1 MALAARRG
9 GAAARRAGRGGG
21 YGGDQGVRHRQRP
34 LDGAPACAPASTLKE
49 PELKAPA
56 SDQQRLLDVQAL
68 DTRLDQLAH
77 RRSTLPEHAALA
89 ALDERLGVLRDQI
102 VSVQTEESDLTRELT
117 KAEGDVDQ
125 VRARAERDQKR
136 LDAGQVS
143 SPKDLESLQ
152 HEIATLARR
161 QADLEE
167 IVLDVMERLESAQSR
182 GAELLAQQ
190 QQAQAEVMELTARR
204 DVTVADIDAEI
215 AHLQQQRAT
224 QASGLDTA
232 LVELYEKIR
241 AQQGGIG
248 AAELRQ
254 RRCGGCRLE
263 LNNVE
268 LARLRDAAEDEVLR
282 CEECRRILVRTT
294 ESGL

>member
-1 MALAARRG
+1 
-9 GAAARRAGRGGG
+9 
-21 YGGDQGVRHRQRP
+21 
-34 LDGAPACAPASTLKE
+34 
-49 PELKAPA
+49 
-56 SDQQRLLDVQAL
+56 
-68 DTRLDQLAH
+68 
-77 RRSTLPEHAALA
+77 
-89 ALDERLGVLRDQI
+89 LRDQI
-102 VSVQTEESDLTRELT
+102 VVAETEQSDLARELR

-143 SPKDLESLQ
+143 SPKELEGLQ

-161 QADLEE
+161 QSDLEE

-182 GAELLAQQ
+182 ASELGGQQ
-190 QQAQAEVMELTARR
+190 EAARARAAELTAAR
-204 DVTVADIDAEI
+204 DTTTAGIDAD
-215 AHLQQQRAT
+215 AT
-224 QASGLDTA
+224 QLSAQRNTQAGAIDAA
-232 LVELYEKIR
+232 LITLYEKIR
-241 AQQGGIG
+241 EQQGGVG

-268 LARLRDAAEDEVLR
+268 INELRDADPDEVMR
-282 CEECRRILVRTT
+282 CDECRRILVRTG

>member
-1 MALAARRG
+1 VDVLREE
-9 GAAARRAGRGGG
+9 
-21 YGGDQGVRHRQRP
+21 
-34 LDGAPACAPASTLKE
+34 PA
-49 PELKAPA
+49 LKASA
-56 SDQQRLLDVQAL
+56 TDQQRLLDVQAL

-77 RRSTLPEHAALA
+77 RRATLPEHSTLA
-89 ALDERLGVLRDQI
+89 ELDQRLSVLRDQI
-102 VSVQTEESDLTRELT
+102 VAVEAEEGDLGRELT

-125 VRARAERDQKR
+125 VRARSERDQKR

-143 SPKDLESLQ
+143 SPKELESLQ
-152 HEIATLARR
+152 HEIGSLAKR
-161 QADLEE
+161 QGDLEE

-182 GAELLAQQ
+182 HAELAAQLEE
-190 QQAQAEVMELTARR
+190 AQARVAELTAAR
-204 DVTVADIDAEI
+204 DTSTAEIDAEVTQLS
-215 AHLQQQRAT
+215 AQRAT
-224 QASGLDTA
+224 QVGSIDDA
-232 LVELYEKIR
+232 LVTLYEKIR

-268 LARLRDAAEDEVLR
+268 LGRLRDAAEDEVLR
-282 CEECRRILVRTT
+282 CEECRRILIRSA

>member
-1 MALAARRG
+1 ME
-9 GAAARRAGRGGG
+9 
-21 YGGDQGVRHRQRP
+21 H
-34 LDGAPACAPASTLKE
+34 SKE
-49 PELKAPA
+49 PPLKAAA

-77 RRSTLPEHAALA
+77 RRRTLPEHAALA
-89 ALDERLGVLRDQI
+89 ELDTELGVLRDQQ
-102 VSVQTEESDLTRELT
+102 VEAETEQSDLARELK

-143 SPKDLESLQ
+143 SPKELESLQ
-152 HEIATLARR
+152 HEIATLGNR
-161 QADLEE
+161 QGDLEE
-167 IVLDVMERLESAQSR
+167 VVLEIMERLESSQSR
-182 GAELLAQQ
+182 SSELAAQQ
-190 QQAQAEVMELTARR
+190 EGAQARVSALTASR
-204 DVTVADIDAEI
+204 DTTTGEIDAETEN
-215 AHLQQQRAT
+215 LQAQRAT
-224 QASGLDTA
+224 QAGSLAED
-232 LVELYEKIR
+232 LVALYEKIR
-241 AQQGGIG
+241 EQQGGVG

-268 LARLRDAAEDEVLR
+268 INELRDADPDEVMR
-282 CEECRRILVRTT
+282 CDECRRILVRTA

>member
-1 MALAARRG
+1 
-9 GAAARRAGRGGG
+9 
-21 YGGDQGVRHRQRP
+21 VEH
-34 LDGAPACAPASTLKE
+34 SKE
-49 PELKAPA
+49 PPLKAAA

-77 RRSTLPEHAALA
+77 RRRTLPEHAALA
-89 ALDERLGVLRDQI
+89 ELETELSVLGDQQ
-102 VSVQTEESDLTRELT
+102 VEAETEQSDLARELK

-143 SPKDLESLQ
+143 SPKELESLQ
-152 HEIATLARR
+152 HEIATLGNR
-161 QADLEE
+161 QGDLEE
-167 IVLDVMERLESAQSR
+167 VVLEIMERLESSQSR
-182 GAELLAQQ
+182 SSELAAQQ
-190 QQAQAEVMELTARR
+190 EAARARVSALTASR
-204 DVTVADIDAEI
+204 DTTTGEIDAETEN
-215 AHLQQQRAT
+215 LQAQRAT
-224 QASGLDTA
+224 QAGSLAED
-232 LVELYEKIR
+232 LVALYEKIR
-241 AQQGGIG
+241 EQQGGVG

-268 LARLRDAAEDEVLR
+268 INELRDADPDEVMR
-282 CEECRRILVRTT
+282 CDECRRILVRTA

>member
-1 MALAARRG
+1 ME
-9 GAAARRAGRGGG
+9 
-21 YGGDQGVRHRQRP
+21 H
-34 LDGAPACAPASTLKE
+34 SKE
-49 PELKAPA
+49 PPLKAAA

-77 RRSTLPEHAALA
+77 RRRTLPEHAALA
-89 ALDERLGVLRDQI
+89 ELETELGVLRDQQ
-102 VSVQTEESDLTRELT
+102 VEAETEQSDLARELK

-143 SPKDLESLQ
+143 SPKELESLQ
-152 HEIATLARR
+152 HEIATLGNR
-161 QADLEE
+161 QGDLEE
-167 IVLDVMERLESAQSR
+167 VVLEIMERLESSQSR
-182 GAELLAQQ
+182 SSELAAQQ
-190 QQAQAEVMELTARR
+190 EAARARVAALTASR
-204 DVTVADIDAEI
+204 DTTTGEIDAETEN
-215 AHLQQQRAT
+215 LQAQRAT
-224 QASGLDTA
+224 QAGSLAED
-232 LVELYEKIR
+232 LVALYEKIR
-241 AQQGGIG
+241 EQQGGVG

-268 LARLRDAAEDEVLR
+268 INELRDADPDEVMR
-282 CEECRRILVRTT
+282 CDECRRILVRTA

>member
-1 MALAARRG
+1 M
-9 GAAARRAGRGGG
+9 
-21 YGGDQGVRHRQRP
+21 DDVR
-34 LDGAPACAPASTLKE
+34 DKE
-49 PELKAPA
+49 PELKAA
-56 SDQQRLLDVQAL
+56 AADQQRLLDVQAL

-77 RRSTLPEHAALA
+77 RRSTLPEHAAITALDARLA
-89 ALDERLGVLRDQI
+89 ALRDQL
-102 VSVQTEESDLTRELT
+102 VAVRTEESDLERELA

-143 SPKDLESLQ
+143 SPKELESLQ
-152 HEIATLARR
+152 HEIATLGRR
-161 QADLEE
+161 QGDLEE

-182 GAELLAQQ
+182 HSELAAQQEQARAELLEVTASRD
-190 QQAQAEVMELTARR
+190 ATVTGLDAEVTQLGT
-204 DVTVADIDAEI
+204 
-215 AHLQQQRAT
+215 QRAT
-224 QASGLDTA
+224 QAAGLDGA

-268 LARLRDAAEDEVLR
+268 LGRIRDADPDEVLR
-282 CEECRRILVRTT
+282 CEECRRILVRTA
-294 ESGL
+294 ESGV